1 MKKETEK
8 FERSRIKI
16 QIQSV
21 GGKVLESRDAV
32 DAEKRDRESK
42 RQRRPEILGTLGTER
57 KEKG

>member
-32 DAEKRDRESK
+32 DAEKRDSK
-42 RQRRPEILGTLGTER
+42 KQRRPESLGTLGTER

>member
-32 DAEKRDRESK
+32 DAEKRDRM
-42 RQRRPEILGTLGTER
+42 RQRSSRRLGTLGTQR
-57 KEKG
+57 KDKG